1 MLSFK
6 YRNEVEI
13 KKQPSEPEKLKTV
26 VRKIIERRNLSVL
39 YSSRTVT
46 FFQILNL
53 RKKEHNMK
61 IFEIK
66 INNET
71 TYTVDTDKYTEL
83 WNMLD
88 KINDDYT
95 EIRIEIIS
103 SYEYVP
109 QQFSHYFKDLCNG
122 QNLLDFLDK
131 YINLEEDLEE
141 YYNDLENQDEIPY
154 LYELMDFSD
163 PEEFFNTYFS
173 NPYEAARATQF
184 GKVNWFDDY
193 IKFDGY
199 GNLKSVP
206 SINFDD
212 YAGDIME
219 QWLKENF

>member
-1 MLSFK
+1 M
-6 YRNEVEI
+6 
-13 KKQPSEPEKLKTV
+13 
-26 VRKIIERRNLSVL
+26 
-39 YSSRTVT
+39 
-46 FFQILNL
+46 
-53 RKKEHNMK
+53 
-61 IFEIK
+61 
-66 INNET
+66 
-71 TYTVDTDKYTEL
+71 
-83 WNMLD
+83 
-88 KINDDYT
+88 
-95 EIRIEIIS
+95 
-103 SYEYVP
+103 
-109 QQFSHYFKDLCNG
+109 CNG